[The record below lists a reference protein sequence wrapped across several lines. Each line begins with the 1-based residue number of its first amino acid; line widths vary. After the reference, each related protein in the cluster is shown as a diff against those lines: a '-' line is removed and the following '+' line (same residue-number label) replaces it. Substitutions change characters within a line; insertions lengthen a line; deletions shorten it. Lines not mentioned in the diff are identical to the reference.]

1 MPGEHQTKRGLRCDV
16 IAMVMVAWPV
26 VDIKAWQDNNSGFL
40 EMWPAVTGR
49 VCPACSARALVS
61 HQVRRRSVH
70 VGTARGRRGPQCDV
84 VWTWVQRVRCTACGK
99 THTLL
104 PAFLA
109 PYQRHPSG
117 TREQAGMEREAG
129 ASWRQ
134 TLERV
139 GLPGLST
146 TSVRRWV
153 AAVMVALPAMFAAVV
168 LWRALGEGMA
178 GYGSVR
184 APGSLGAF
192 GEEVRA
198 LLAREVAGWP
208 AGETLAGAN
217 WQASRRRRFLVI

>member
-1 MPGEHQTKRGLRCDV
+1 
-16 IAMVMVAWPV
+16 MVMVAWPV
-26 VDIKAWQDNNSGFL
+26 VDIKTWMDSDSNSRL
-40 EMWPAVTGR
+40 LMMWPEMTGR
-49 VCPACSARALVS
+49 VCPACSAEALVS
-61 HQVRRRSVH
+61 HGTRRRSIH
-70 VGTARGRRGPQCDV
+70 VGVAGKQRGAGCDV
-84 VWTWVQRVRCTACGK
+84 MWVWVQRVRCTACGK

-109 PYQRHPSG
+109 PYQRHPSSV
-117 TREQAGMEREAG
+117 REQAAMEREAG

-139 GLPGLST
+139 GLPALST

-153 AAVMVALPAMFAAVV
+153 AAVMAALPVMFAAVV

-184 APGSLGAF
+184 APGSLAAF
-192 GEEVRA
+192 CDEMGA
-198 LLAREVAGWP
+198 LLGREVAGWP

-217 WQASRRRRFLVI
+217 WQASRRKRFLVI